1 AAPTCRRPAS
11 SERCR
16 SSQSRAPGRP
26 RPAMSQRRGRSACGD
41 IQSTAR
47 PPCRGW
53 PRTRRAG
60 RPPSRRKPRHG
71 GGASANKSTL
81 SSVSE
86 PDEHSRYYNELA
98 GSSLHRLSGLSDGIF
113 AVAMTLLVLSLAVP
127 TVKEASSDSDLWQAM
142 LKLVPGLVTYVMSF
156 LTLGIFWVGQQTQLS
171 QLERSNR
178 DYTWINLAFL
188 LFVTLVPFS
197 TNLLAN
203 FYLSKLALIEYWLN
217 ILVLG
222 ALILAAAEYAA

>member
-1 AAPTCRRPAS
+1 
-11 SERCR
+11 
-16 SSQSRAPGRP
+16 
-26 RPAMSQRRGRSACGD
+26 MSQ
-41 IQSTAR
+41 
-47 PPCRGW
+47 
-53 PRTRRAG
+53 
-60 RPPSRRKPRHG
+60 
-71 GGASANKSTL
+71 
-81 SSVSE
+81 
-86 PDEHSRYYNELA
+86 PDERSRYYNELA

-113 AVAMTLLVLSLAVP
+113 AVGMTLLVLTLAVP
-127 TVKEASSDSDLWQAM
+127 TMREVKGDSDLWQALLNLM
-142 LKLVPGLVTYVMSF
+142 PSLVTYFMSF

-222 ALILAAAEYAA
+222 ALILTAAEYAARAGLLNEANQGMILRAVRRRVYIAQSLYLLATLLCVIDTRLSIGLIVGIQLNYAIAPRIPFLHRL

>member
-1 AAPTCRRPAS
+1 
-11 SERCR
+11 
-16 SSQSRAPGRP
+16 
-26 RPAMSQRRGRSACGD
+26 M
-41 IQSTAR
+41 
-47 PPCRGW
+47 
-53 PRTRRAG
+53 
-60 RPPSRRKPRHG
+60 
-71 GGASANKSTL
+71 
-81 SSVSE
+81 SE
-86 PDEHSRYYNELA
+86 PDENSRYYNELA

-113 AVAMTLLVLSLAVP
+113 AVAMTLLVLALAVP
-127 TVKEASSDSDLWQAM
+127 TINEASTDSDLWRAL
-142 LKLVPGLVTYVMSF
+142 LKLMPGIVTYFMSF

-203 FYLSKLALIEYWLN
+203 HYALKLALIEYWLN

-222 ALILAAAEYAA
+222 VLILAGAEYAGRAGLFNPANKGMILRAVRRRVYIAQSLYLLATILCVIDTRLSIGLIVLIQLNYAIAPRVAFLHRL